1 MASTSSSSSL
11 SSSLSQAI
19 PALNQLPLLSPKKKE
34 LLKAGV
40 EILPACDANLVPH
53 HFALLKE
60 FFEAKN
66 LNCVETIAEQCY
78 LIKQHVD
85 QHQSSGADWDISLGK
100 IALFLGVGLNV

>member
-1 MASTSSSSSL
+1 MLSTSSSSSS
-11 SSSLSQAI
+11 SSSLSQAP

-40 EILPACDANLVPH
+40 EILPARDANLEPH

-66 LNCVETIAEQCY
+66 LNHVETVAEQCY

-85 QHQSSGADWDISLGK
+85 QHQSSGADWDILLGK
-100 IALFLGVGLNV
+100 IALFLGVG